1 MRPSTVNHIVKV
13 GNVILTERGK
23 PSRRPIRLSFSQR
36 TLNAV
41 RKFIYWRHDGPCV
54 TDDWVWYIDAV
65 LPLLVQVSKEKG
77 HPPGWVR
84 QMADEIFPRMDCCPE
99 WWDEQIEEA
108 SKPVGIKVDT
118 IAKRLGIKE
127 IELDRCF
134 GPNRRKRGGIV
145 SMDRPKRIRAKER
158 KEEKVLQRFSR
169 RGGQPHRLTVEK
181 EKPWCLFGIS
191 RRTYYRGMKEG
202 TLYRS
207 IRAYEKENNLLPYG
221 QAGTTLTPNT
231 LTICL
236 EKNSSVSCA
245 VSAISPSQKKE
256 LA

>member
-1 MRPSTVNHIVKV
+1 METQDMRPSTVNHIVKV

-127 IELDRCF
+127 IELDRAL
-134 GPNRRKRGGIV
+134 GQIGGSVAV
-145 SMDRPKRIRAKER
+145 SSRWTA
-158 KEEKVLQRFSR
+158 R
-169 RGGQPHRLTVEK
+169 RGLEP
-181 EKPWCLFGIS
+181 
-191 RRTYYRGMKEG
+191 
-202 TLYRS
+202 RS
-207 IRAYEKENNLLPYG
+207 ARKKRFYND
-221 QAGTTLTPNT
+221 
-231 LTICL
+231 
-236 EKNSSVSCA
+236 
-245 VSAISPSQKKE
+245 SPGEAASPID
-256 LA
+256 